1 LPLVSNIFS
10 WLMKTT
16 ETIVEITQVLKNWGT
31 GGRGFESRRSDQQR
45 SPQINDLAG
54 FDVFALT
61 SDFRMVSTQVPGI
74 DGRRY
79 AQMANLFD
87 GTTIPGLKPV
97 RKRLADGA
105 IKTGLPWVS
114 WTPR

>member
-1 LPLVSNIFS
+1 VVSNNLPS
-10 WLMKTT
+10 SPEVS
-16 ETIVEITQVLKNWGT
+16 ETDIDFVGVLRNWGT